1 MILDI
6 AAAACLILGA
16 LLCLA
21 AGIGLLRFPDVLSR
35 AHSATKPQVLGLLLI
50 LIAVALRLRNIA
62 DLPTLG
68 LIAIFQMATA
78 PVAAH
83 MLGRAAYRTK
93 ALLPDRLMVDEL
105 AGREHALKDSQ
116 RP

>member
-1 MILDI
+1 M
-6 AAAACLILGA
+6 
-16 LLCLA
+16 
-21 AGIGLLRFPDVLSR
+21 
-35 AHSATKPQVLGLLLI
+35 
-50 LIAVALRLRNIA
+50 
-62 DLPTLG
+62 
-68 LIAIFQMATA
+68 AIFQMATA